1 MTHDP
6 SRSYPER
13 VLRFCPRCGGS
24 DLNFSSPNAFTC
36 RSCGNPLYLNVA
48 AAVAA
53 IIERGDGSFLLARRN
68 HEPARGLLD
77 APGGFLEPLERAED
91 ALRREIHE
99 ELGLDL
105 DELVFFGTFPNR
117 YVFKGLTYFTCDIV
131 FRAAPRSFDALR
143 LSDEIAEVVFVRPG
157 DVAIEDLGFESVRAI
172 VEGYRRFRESDR

>member
-6 SRSYPER
+6 TGSYPER

-24 DLNFSSPNAFTC
+24 ELDFSSLNAFTC
-36 RSCGNPLYLNVA
+36 RNCHNPLYLNVA

-53 IIERGDGSFLLARRN
+53 IIERDDGTFLLARRN
-68 HEPARGLLD
+68 HDPARGLLD
-77 APGGFLEPLERAED
+77 VPGGFLEPLESAER
-91 ALRREIHE
+91 ALRREIQE

-105 DELVFFGTFPNR
+105 DDLVLFGTFPNR

-131 FRAAPRSFDALR
+131 FRSAPRSFDAMR

-157 DVAIEDLGFESVRAI
+157 DVAIEDLAFESVRAI
-172 VEGYRRFRESDR
+172 VEGYRRFIESDR